1 MYGQVLEPPPGV
13 TSATIGGEAPSD
25 FILSPSSTVCKFED
39 LIIYRIGAE
48 TMAPTS
54 ALPIGATRAVSEMQP
69 VRIDPSQP
77 GSRLQ
82 NAILAVLISPTTDEN
97 ERYDEE
103 ILDLPA
109 MGFLVVTNID
119 IPGRKMTILSPN
131 QGSVIGKMAVIG
143 TFEWQEQ

>member
-1 MYGQVLEPPPGV
+1 
-13 TSATIGGEAPSD
+13 
-25 FILSPSSTVCKFED
+25 
-39 LIIYRIGAE
+39 
-48 TMAPTS
+48 MAPTS

-109 MGFLVVTNID
+109 MGFLVVYVFSLLLMTSILFCFPVCAHICMWNQDTILISRLSRTNID